1 MAVPQTTNTNDITT
15 VISALASRQA
25 EGPKASR

>member
-1 MAVPQTTNTNDITT
+1 MAVPQTTNANDITT

-25 EGPKASR
+25 TGRRASR